1 MCNSNTWPI
10 LVQIIDE
17 NSDALDD
24 SIKFKI
30 MNMGNNKNA
39 EDSLLL
45 LKPISIA
52 LDRIQKDSCSI
63 AETVDT

>member
-30 MNMGNNKNA
+30 MNIGINK
-39 EDSLLL
+39 
-45 LKPISIA
+45 IQRTIA
-52 LDRIQKDSCSI
+52 SF
-63 AETVDT
+63 ETNFNCFRLNSER